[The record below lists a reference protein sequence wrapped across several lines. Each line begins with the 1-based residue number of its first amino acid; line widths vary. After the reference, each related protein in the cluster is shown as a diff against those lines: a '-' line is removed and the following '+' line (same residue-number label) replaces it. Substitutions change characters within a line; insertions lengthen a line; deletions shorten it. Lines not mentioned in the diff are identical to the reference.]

1 MLPDPFRDGCQC
13 LREGIGGGHHLWMYN
28 RESGTPPPKST
39 LFSLGISSL
48 FSLDDLGGEGYQ
60 SSGLR
65 AAGFL
70 LPTVLVLSS

>member
-1 MLPDPFRDGCQC
+1 MDVQQGVWD
-13 LREGIGGGHHLWMYN
+13 
-28 RESGTPPPKST
+28 PPPQST

-48 FSLDDLGGEGYQ
+48 FSLDDLSGEGYQ

-70 LPTVLVLSS
+70 LPTVQVLSS